1 MDKNNFAQRLIALIE
16 DLHISERAFSDK
28 IGKSMSYINTL
39 KKENSSPSLSVV
51 TSILDAYPQVNL
63 YWLTLGVGTMYLSD
77 EDRKTYFGD
86 KKTSVNQDY
95 KSLFEEY
102 RNENAQLRQ
111 ELHDTHD
118 AILEM
123 MKKNGALQEENTALR
138 LAAISNR
145 Q

>member
-16 DLHISERAFSDK
+16 DLRISERAFSDK

>member
-16 DLHISERAFSDK
+16 DLRISERAFSDK

-95 KSLFEEY
+95 NSLFEEY